1 MSDTKGIAILAMQA
15 MLSSKY
21 YSDYVEDGRKGY
33 NCDLS
38 QHDAVA
44 KEAFKYA
51 KALEKE
57 FEADYR
63 R

>member
-15 MLSSKY
+15 MLSSRYKGEY
-21 YSDYVEDGRKGY
+21 AEDGKRGYSD
-33 NCDLS
+33 LS
-38 QHDAVA
+38 EYDAIA

>member
-1 MSDTKGIAILAMQA
+1 MSDLKGIAILAMQA
-15 MLSSKY
+15 MIASEY
-21 YSDYVEDGRKGY
+21 VSDYAESGQEGFGE
-33 NCDLS
+33 LS
-38 QHDAVA
+38 QSEAIA

-63 R
+63 S

>member
-1 MSDTKGIAILAMQA
+1 MSNTKEIAIRAMQA

-21 YSDYVEDGRKGY
+21 YSDYVEDGRQGRS
-33 NCDLS
+33 CDLS
-38 QHDAVA
+38 HYDAIA

>member
-15 MLSSKY
+15 MLSSEWVG
-21 YSDYVEDGRKGY
+21 DFTDDGRKGHG
-33 NCDLS
+33 NDLS
-38 QHDAVA
+38 KYDAVA
-44 KEAFKYA
+44 KKAFKYA

-63 R
+63 K

>member
-1 MSDTKGIAILAMQA
+1 MITTKEIAVKAMQA
-15 MLSSKY
+15 ILSSGCLIDFTKDGISGHGYGLSKY
-21 YSDYVEDGRKGY
+21 
-33 NCDLS
+33 
-38 QHDAVA
+38 DAVA

-63 R
+63 K